1 MNRYLA
7 CPLALLVLCLPFT
20 AASQLYRWA
29 DEAGKTHYGDRIPP
43 EYARGERAVLNPNG
57 DVVDRR
63 PAEPSPAQLA
73 TLQAERDQ
81 ARRDEAERARQAAHD
96 RSLTA
101 TYTTLGQLDAAYRDR
116 LDLLDARLSLARQAL
131 DKSDSQLAR
140 ARQGEVDEG
149 DIEVLGASR
158 AQQAE
163 VMDRLAQRR
172 DDLAARHQTDRQRYR
187 TLTEAR

>member
-7 CPLALLVLCLPFT
+7 CPLALLALCLPST
-20 AASQLYRWA
+20 AASQLYRWT

-43 EYARGERAVLNPNG
+43 EYARGERAVLNTNG

-73 TLQAERDQ
+73 TLRAERDQ
-81 ARRDEAERARQAAHD
+81 ARRDEAEQARQAAHD

-131 DKSDSQLAR
+131 NKADAQLAR
-140 ARQGEVDEG
+140 LRQGEVIEG
-149 DIEVLGASR
+149 DIEALEASR
-158 AQQAE
+158 VQQADAL
-163 VMDRLAQRR
+163 DRLAMRR
-172 DDLAARHQTDRQRYR
+172 DDLATRHQADRQRYR
-187 TLTEAR
+187 ILTEAR